1 MTRLRVLHCIY
12 DDPANPWLGG
22 GGAHRVFEL
31 YRRLTGAV
39 DATVA
44 MGAYPG
50 SREEDREGV
59 RYLPLGVDRP
69 YALSRLTYGR
79 AATTLLRSAS
89 YDVGI
94 FDFSVYTPIRVP
106 RPRRVGRRVGHV
118 VHMLIGPTARDRWGP
133 ILGGLVERRE
143 RRMLGR
149 AEQVQTTSSW
159 MADRLG
165 PLVADGADIRVV
177 RSGVDDAFFGVERT
191 ESDYILYYGRFDVYQ
206 KGLDILLSAAGA
218 LLEGRPGLRLV
229 IAGRGRDADSLG
241 RMVREHRLSDRM
253 EVVVD
258 PSRERVLVL
267 LSGARVLL
275 HPSRFEGL
283 PVVPA
288 EAMAAGVPVVATA
301 VGALDE
307 IVPPGAG
314 TLVGS
319 EDIEGLVGA
328 AAALLDDEEARTGV
342 STRARRAAMAFSWD
356 TVASEHL
363 AHLEAM
369 ARAEG

>member
-1 MTRLRVLHCIY
+1 MNRLRVLHCIY
-12 DDPANPWLGG
+12 DDPSNPWLGG

-44 MGAYPG
+44 MGAYPR

-59 RYLPLGVDRP
+59 RYLPLGVGRP

-79 AATTLLRSAS
+79 AATALLRSAS

-106 RPRRVGRRVGHV
+106 RPRRVGHV
-118 VHMLIGPTARDRWGP
+118 VHMLIGPTARDRWGRV
-133 ILGGLVERRE
+133 LGGLVERRE

-149 AEQVQTTSSW
+149 AERVQTTSSW

-177 RSGVDDAFFGVERT
+177 RSGVDDAFFGVERA
-191 ESDYILYYGRFDVYQ
+191 ESDYILCYGRFDIYQ

-218 LLEGRPGLRLV
+218 LLERRPGLRLV

-253 EVVVD
+253 EIVVD
-258 PSRERVLVL
+258 PSRERVLGL

-288 EAMAAGVPVVATA
+288 EAMAAGLPVVATD

-328 AAALLDDEEARTGV
+328 AAALLDDDEARKDV
-342 STRARRAAMAFSWD
+342 SARARRAARAFSWD
-356 TVASEHL
+356 TVAGEHL
-363 AHLEAM
+363 AHLEVM
-369 ARAEG
+369 ARPEG